1 MKALPPALRFV
12 LVLCAAVASPFAHAE
27 ATELRIA
34 KQYGIGYLQMMVMEH
49 ERLIEREAKAQ
60 GLGEIG
66 INWSTF
72 ADGTVANDAILSG
85 NLDYAAGGLG
95 SFVTLW
101 DRTRGILAVKG
112 VAALSSMPMLLNTR
126 NPAVTTIRDLTEQD
140 RIAVAGVK
148 VSSQATTLQL
158 AASQAFGERNWRQLD
173 HLTVN
178 MAHPTSMQA
187 MLSGRTEITAHFASP
202 PFQYQELRAPGIRTI
217 LHSYDVWEGPQTF
230 TLVWTSTP
238 FREGNPRL
246 HAAFLS
252 ALRQATD
259 FINRDRRAAAAIYL
273 AMTAD
278 RSTSVD
284 DLAAMLADPQLR
296 FTLVPENVVK
306 FAAFKAR
313 IGSVKVPPASWKELF
328 FSDIH
333 ELPGS

>member
-217 LHSYDVWEGPQTF
+217 LHSYDVWGGPQTF

-238 FREGNPRL
+238 FRERNPRL

-259 FINRDRRAAAAIYL
+259 FITRDRRAAAAIYL
-273 AMTAD
+273 AMTGD

-284 DLAAMLADPQLR
+284 DLAAMLAEPQLR